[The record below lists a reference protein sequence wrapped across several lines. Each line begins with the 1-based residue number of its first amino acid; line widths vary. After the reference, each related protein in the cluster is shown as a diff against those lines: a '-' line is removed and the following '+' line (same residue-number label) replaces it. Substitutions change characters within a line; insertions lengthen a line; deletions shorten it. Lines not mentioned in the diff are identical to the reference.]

1 MERKIKFRAWRPN
14 KLEMDYFDFIKTEDV
29 AKFGEGNWFL
39 QHLMQYT
46 GLMDKNGKEIYEGDI
61 CSGHSDGNGKIVWND
76 FEWVYQFEGED
87 IVGIW
92 EVRSDLKIVGNIY
105 ENPELLTPQ

>member
-1 MERKIKFRAWRPN
+1 MREIKFRAWDKN
-14 KLEMDYFDFIKTEDV
+14 HQMYEGTENCAFMIDLARKNSEIV
-29 AKFGEGNWFL
+29 
-39 QHLMQYT
+39 LMQYT
-46 GLMDKNGKEIYEGDI
+46 GLKDKNGKEIYEGDI
-61 CSGHSDGNGKIVWND
+61 CSGHSDGDGKIVWND

-105 ENPELLTPQ
+105 ENPELLAPSVT